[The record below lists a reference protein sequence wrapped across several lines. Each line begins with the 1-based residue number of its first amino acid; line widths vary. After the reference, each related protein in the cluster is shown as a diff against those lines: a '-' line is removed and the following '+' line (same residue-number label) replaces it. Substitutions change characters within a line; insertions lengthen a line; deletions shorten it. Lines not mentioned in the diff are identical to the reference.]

1 MPNIPIGIDN
11 ITITRSGESNCG
23 QLTTTSFSSN
33 STILY
38 GDTLSIA
45 VARHDGYGTPTTT
58 FTGSISNRKV
68 TGNVG
73 LQVTAGGPST

>member
-11 ITITRSGESNCG
+11 ITVTRSGESNCG
-23 QLTTTSFSSN
+23 QLTTTALSGN

-38 GDTLSIA
+38 GDTLSLTVIP
-45 VARHDGYGTPTTT
+45 HDSYGTPTVA

-73 LQVTAGGPST
+73 LQVAAGGPSM